1 MNKKKIEKI
10 ITHNIESNGDFNRIK
25 DRINYKIYK
34 KEKIS
39 FKEFILSKRVLR
51 LVCPL
56 LALTISIPFIPSFF
70 RSKNATNSQVNMET
84 SKTESSNEENSGG
97 YSNEVVSS
105 VETSASTSSAS
116 SSSSQCTFYIS
127 TIEVYGVII
136 LNEDKKMFYTDE
148 VYGYYN
154 ELNKGKEFTYTGLYE
169 IDHLYNYDK
178 LKVNDYCVA
187 SIVVDA
193 GNSEFEVNDIYEIRI
208 IEE

>member
-1 MNKKKIEKI
+1 MGNK
-10 ITHNIESNGDFNRIK
+10 N
-25 DRINYKIYK
+25 
-34 KEKIS
+34 
-39 FKEFILSKRVLR
+39 SK
-51 LVCPL
+51 
-56 LALTISIPFIPSFF
+56 
-70 RSKNATNSQVNMET
+70 NSQVNMET
-84 SKTESSNEENSGG
+84 SKTQS
-97 YSNEVVSS
+97 SS
-105 VETSASTSSAS
+105 VVNSNMECSTEEQLNGTSSSS

-127 TIEVYGVII
+127 TIEVYGVIV

-178 LKVNDYCVA
+178 LKVDDYCVA

>member
-56 LALTISIPFIPSFF
+56 LALAISIPFIPSFF
-70 RSKNATNSQVNMET
+70 MSKNATNSQVNMET
-84 SKTESSNEENSGG
+84 SKTESS
-97 YSNEVVSS
+97 S
-105 VETSASTSSAS
+105 VETSASTSSSS

-169 IDHLYNYDK
+169 IDHLNNYDK
-178 LKVNDYCVA
+178 LKVDDYCVA

-193 GNSEFEVNDIYEIRI
+193 GNSLFNVNDIYEIRI